1 MNGQLWGRR
10 WRILVSK
17 PATKNNPNEEE
28 ALNVSELHCTF
39 EIHKKR
45 GKGGF
50 YAVCK
55 IYNLTAATENKLIRE
70 GDRLI
75 IEAGYDG
82 TAEKDVTNADGTV
95 QTETVP
101 LQYGKIFDGRIIYP
115 SRSKESNVDYILT
128 LTAIDGDAPLNLNH
142 ISKTVNRGLNM
153 RKVVETVCNDS
164 EVKTP
169 INTVS
174 NGLSPQTLPRGKVF
188 YGRPYDYVQDV
199 CRGNSADY
207 YIEDGQLNVV
217 RLQDVA
223 KDEAL
228 VVTPNNGLIGTPQ
241 QTQDGVSFKLLLNPA
256 IHLGSMIQLK
266 NVEINEVSV
275 MPGQRQA
282 PLDDDWIYQAIEIT
296 HRGDTRGNDWYTEVI
311 GISRYGKGALPAL
324 LGDSGTN
331 GMGV

>member
-1 MNGQLWGRR
+1 M
-10 WRILVSK
+10 
-17 PATKNNPNEEE
+17 
-28 ALNVSELHCTF
+28 
-39 EIHKKR
+39 
-45 GKGGF
+45 
-50 YAVCK
+50 
-55 IYNLTAATENKLIRE
+55 
-70 GDRLI
+70 
-75 IEAGYDG
+75 
-82 TAEKDVTNADGTV
+82 
-95 QTETVP
+95 
-101 LQYGKIFDGRIIYP
+101 
-115 SRSKESNVDYILT
+115 T

-174 NGLSPQTLPRGKVF
+174 DGLSPQTLPRGKVF

-207 YIEDGQLNVV
+207 YIEDGRLNVV